1 MSTEQ
6 TSQEAPEIDPVD
18 EVTYWSIVWEQF
30 QKNRL
35 AYWGMWALLGML
47 LLAIYA
53 PLLCLEQPFVFTA
66 VDPATG
72 EAVTEYPWF
81 RSLLFDRNLFENAVD
96 IFFNLVMV
104 LSPLMIAAGVGL
116 WRWSAGRPRK
126 ARVRLWQRLI
136 VGWTAVTAALLAV
149 LLLDPASQPFQD
161 YVKRYDTASAQA
173 EGEIAAAKIRC
184 DLGPGQEEALRAK
197 IPSAIFPPIPQSV
210 RKSDLGEVLEP
221 SNGAH
226 WLGTDDRG
234 RDVVARML
242 YGTRISITIGI
253 VAVAL
258 YMLIGI
264 TLGSL
269 AGYFG
274 GRVDA
279 VVLRMIEVMLCF
291 PSLILIMTLVAFV
304 EKPSIF
310 HVMVII
316 GVTSWTG
323 PARLVRAEFLKL
335 TSLDFVSAA
344 IAAGLPQTRVIF
356 RHILPNALSP
366 VLVSATFGVASA
378 ILVESTLAFL
388 GLGDAS
394 APSWGEMLNLG
405 RVNNEI
411 RMILAPG
418 FAIFVTVSLFNLVG
432 EGVRDALDPKLR
444 R

>member
-6 TSQEAPEIDPVD
+6 TSPEAPEIDPVD

-72 EAVTEYPWF
+72 ASVTEYPWF

-126 ARVRLWQRLI
+126 VRVRLWQRLV

-149 LLLDPASQPFQD
+149 LLLDPASQPFKD
-161 YVKRYDTASAQA
+161 YVKLYDTASAQA

-221 SNGAH
+221 SNGSH

-335 TSLDFVSAA
+335 TNLDFVSAA